1 MITQKYLQLFLIF
14 IPKGLDINKIM
25 PLLDFIV
32 IDFACFNKCT
42 KGLKCG
48 GVVPV
53 DGKGPYTMVLILKF
67 SM

>member
-32 IDFACFNKCT
+32 IDFTCFNKCT

-53 DGKGPYTMVLILKF
+53 DGNGP
-67 SM
+67 